1 MLNQKEALCTYWS
14 NNTIRADSGLQCIT
28 HLAVRG
34 PCAGLYG
41 SMNSLLYDHATV
53 APRPLRL
60 SGSPGQQQ
68 QQQPGCGSA
77 KTGAARRGAV
87 FGPSCD
93 GLDTVLHDYA
103 LPELEVGD
111 WLVFP
116 RHGAYTFSGACAFN
130 GMDPTPTNF
139 YVFSEQ

>member
-1 MLNQKEALCTYWS
+1 
-14 NNTIRADSGLQCIT
+14 
-28 HLAVRG
+28 
-34 PCAGLYG
+34 
-41 SMNSLLYDHATV
+41 MNSLLYDHATV

-60 SGSPGQQQ
+60 ASSPGHHQLQQLQ
-68 QQQPGCGSA
+68 GNA
-77 KTGAARRGAV
+77 KTGAAATRTGAV

-93 GLDTVLHDYA
+93 GLDTVLRDYA
-103 LPELEVGD
+103 LPKLVLGD

-130 GMDPTPTNF
+130 GMDPTPATF

>member
-1 MLNQKEALCTYWS
+1 
-14 NNTIRADSGLQCIT
+14 
-28 HLAVRG
+28 
-34 PCAGLYG
+34 
-41 SMNSLLYDHATV
+41 MNSLLYDHATV

-60 SGSPGQQQ
+60 SSAPADRQQEQQQ
-68 QQQPGCGSA
+68 GA
-77 KTGAARRGAV
+77 KTGAGAVRTGAV

-93 GLDTVLHDYA
+93 GLDTVLRDYA
-103 LPELEVGD
+103 LPELELGD

-130 GMDPTPTNF
+130 GMDPTPATF